1 MSEPAPH
8 LLVVDDDQRLCD
20 LLSRYLTTEGFMVT
34 TAGDAEEAT
43 QKLDALSFDLLILDI
58 MLPGASGLDLARA
71 LRRDSNVAILLLSAK
86 GEPDDRIV
94 GLQAGA
100 DDYLAKPFEPREL
113 LLRINAILRRAL
125 PEKRKSDEPARFGP
139 FSFDP
144 ERGQLNESGTPI
156 HLTETESALLT
167 LLVQNSGAPV
177 SREAL
182 AGGGEADF
190 VEPGKLRSVDVQIT
204 RLRRKLE
211 ADPRFPRY
219 LQTVRGK
226 GYILITD

>member
-20 LLSRYLTTEGFMVT
+20 LLTRYLTSEGFMVT
-34 TAGDAEEAT
+34 TASDAEEAK
-43 QKLDALSFDLLILDI
+43 QKLEALAFDLLILDI
-58 MLPGASGLDLARA
+58 MLPGASGLDLTRA
-71 LRRDSNVAILLLSAK
+71 LRRESPVAILLLSAK
-86 GEPDDRIV
+86 GEPDDRIT

-113 LLRINAILRRAL
+113 LARINAILRRAL
-125 PEKRKSDEPARFGP
+125 PEVRKEEAQVRFGP
-139 FSFDP
+139 FTFDI
-144 ERGQLNESGTPI
+144 ERGHLNESGQPI
-156 HLTETESALLT
+156 HLTETEAGLLS
-167 LLVQNSGAPV
+167 LLAKEAGSPV
-177 SREAL
+177 SRETL
-182 AGGGEADF
+182 AGTSEA
-190 VEPGKLRSVDVQIT
+190 GKVRSVDVQIT

-226 GYILITD
+226 GYSLIVE